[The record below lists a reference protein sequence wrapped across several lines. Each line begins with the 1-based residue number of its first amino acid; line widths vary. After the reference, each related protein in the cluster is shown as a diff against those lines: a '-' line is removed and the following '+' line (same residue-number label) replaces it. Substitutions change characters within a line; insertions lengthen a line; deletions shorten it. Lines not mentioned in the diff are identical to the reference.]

1 MSKRKVRDLAA
12 VFFVGLFLMTWE
24 PVFIWLLAGA
34 LILLQP
40 EKADEE
46 LSVTGK
52 TKKIMQQIR
61 EDALRFQVKVPHRQ
75 TNRSL
80 LIQVY
85 RRYNAAREAYPHL
98 KSEYREVINEMWTSL
113 AEDPRP
119 EKWSQILTAVL
130 AEWPNQA
137 QSSDH
142 TVKEKL
148 KKVKELSQQWDEA
161 KKEAL
166 GGINA

>member
-75 TNRSL
+75 
-80 LIQVY
+80 
-85 RRYNAAREAYPHL
+85 
-98 KSEYREVINEMWTSL
+98 
-113 AEDPRP
+113 
-119 EKWSQILTAVL
+119 
-130 AEWPNQA
+130 
-137 QSSDH
+137 
-142 TVKEKL
+142 
-148 KKVKELSQQWDEA
+148 
-161 KKEAL
+161 
-166 GGINA
+166 